1 MPAHKKRSEE
11 RTGHRTKAELDVVSN
26 GEMQPVRW
34 PRASKDWCY
43 AVKEFYNGVKNSGQV
58 YWFQQSDIVRL
69 RFLCDE
75 MDRYKKAGKQSA
87 MMYTAITSEMSNLM
101 ISEADRRKAN
111 IELQH
116 PASNAEE
123 DAQVAHID
131 SYRNGLSGPARQAE

>member
-1 MPAHKKRSEE
+1 M
-11 RTGHRTKAELDVVSN
+11 L
-26 GEMQPVRW
+26 PVRW
-34 PRASKDWCY
+34 PRASKDWSY

-87 MMYTAITSEMSNLM
+87 MMYTALISEMSNLM

-116 PASNAEE
+116 APDNSEQT
-123 DAQVAHID
+123 AQVAHMADYRD
-131 SYRNGLSGPARQAE
+131 SLSGPASQAR